1 MKTNAN
7 GYEIRLGS
15 SICDE
20 IECMSRAAELYGR
33 VMYEVKRSILKRI
46 SIRMAKERDC
56 ALHFRL
62 SSAHLVRANTKT

>member
-1 MKTNAN
+1 
-7 GYEIRLGS
+7 
-15 SICDE
+15 
-20 IECMSRAAELYGR
+20 MSRAAELYGR